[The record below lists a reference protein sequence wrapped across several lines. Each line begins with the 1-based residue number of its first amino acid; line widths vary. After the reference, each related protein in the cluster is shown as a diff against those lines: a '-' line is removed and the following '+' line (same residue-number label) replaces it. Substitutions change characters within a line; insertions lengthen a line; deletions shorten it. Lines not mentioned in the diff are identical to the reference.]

1 MSLLYA
7 AYGCNLHP
15 LRLTARDAA
24 NRSLIERLREESW
37 QAYFSKKV
45 SQKRCQVYFPRLF
58 SPGD

>member
-37 QAYFSKKV
+37 QAYFSEIMK
-45 SQKRCQVYFPRLF
+45 PGTF
-58 SPGD
+58 SNE